1 MTEFA
6 LVMPILILLF
16 FGIFLGAFYAWR
28 SIASNWGVFLTGAA
42 TGSYNSPATE
52 TARAG
57 VMWGDIRGRIV
68 AAEHGSKQVR
78 SEIFI
83 RDSRPWLYGIN
94 LVEAQ
99 HGTAYFR
106 LWRFYP
112 GPPRPGD
119 RE

>member
-28 SIASNWGVFLTGAA
+28 GASANWGVFLTGVA

-52 TARAG
+52 TARTGA
-57 VMWGDIRGRIV
+57 MWGDIRGRIT
-68 AAEHGSKQVR
+68 ATQAGDKQVR
-78 SEIFI
+78 SEIAI
-83 RDSRPWLYGIN
+83 MDSRSWIFGIN

-99 HGTAYFR
+99 RGTTYFR